1 MALDGGSLQTEA
13 LHPDFGVKITGVDM
27 TVRNPELMVEI
38 RDLIDRHAFLW
49 FPDQSFDDEK
59 QLSLTRDLGA
69 PEPAHVAAGEGKLE
83 YHGTIGNVQ
92 PDGSVLGNDA
102 TKTKFLKG
110 NNMWHSDASFK
121 QVPAYVS
128 IMCAYETPAEGGE
141 TLFVSTR
148 GAWKRLSP
156 ERQAELEPLIT
167 IHDYTFSRSK
177 VAEVPASLSAVLPPV
192 RQRLVRTNRAV
203 DEKNLFIGSHVREI
217 EGMEAGES
225 RALLDQLVDEAVEES
240 NIYAHKW
247 APGDLV
253 IWDNRCLIHRGA
265 GYDADK
271 YRRYMRQTRVTGAC
285 STLEE

>member
-1 MALDGGSLQTEA
+1 MALDGSSLHTEA

-27 TVRNPELMVEI
+27 TVRSPELVAEV
-38 RDLIDRHAFLW
+38 RDLIDQYGFLW
-49 FPDQSFDDEK
+49 FPEQSFDDDK
-59 QLSLTRDLGA
+59 QLSLTRDLGD

-121 QVPAYVS
+121 AVPAFVS
-128 IMCAYETPAEGGE
+128 IMCAYETPDEGGE

-156 ERQAELEPLIT
+156 ERQAALEPLIT

-203 DEKNLFIGSHVREI
+203 GEKNLFIGSHVSDV
-217 EGMEAGES
+217 EGMDADES
-225 RALLDQLVDEAVEES
+225 RALLDQLVDEAVAEP

-271 YRRYMRQTRVTGAC
+271 YRRHMRQTRVSGEC